1 MQIVRVKRK
10 KENLFLPL
18 TFPQKI
24 VGKKF
29 TYFIYGEGYVR
40 TSSYEMQEEELP
52 DEWTELT
59 WLDIM
64 YIHEK
69 YGVFCSE
76 VYAKNKCA
84 GIIAKDATLSRFFL
98 FKKVKHLIVRETD
111 TSFFEL
117 VLPDYLLS
125 CFGVYT
131 LDIVEMDNRFGKSD
145 SEYRPDLTTYRGK
158 PCSMADYIKIKF
170 GERFAQIVKAMIS
183 ESFTSKV

>member
-24 VGKKF
+24 VGKKI

-84 GIIAKDATLSRFFL
+84 GLYSESLFPKRLS
-98 FKKVKHLIVRETD
+98 ISTI
-111 TSFFEL
+111 SN
-117 VLPDYLLS
+117 
-125 CFGVYT
+125 VYT
-131 LDIVEMDNRFGKSD
+131 PKQL
-145 SEYRPDLTTYRGK
+145 
-158 PCSMADYIKIKF
+158 
-170 GERFAQIVKAMIS
+170 
-183 ESFTSKV
+183 SK